1 MNRTG
6 LTLAS
11 LLLIFACALSL
22 RLPKL
27 ELRPMHT
34 DEAVQADKTRTLQE
48 TGTYHYNP
56 HEYHGPA
63 LHYLTLP
70 SMWIS
75 GGNYIDC
82 EPPTFRI
89 VPAVLGALMVL
100 LLFLLRDGLGTG
112 GMLCAGLLLAC
123 SPSMVFYN
131 RYYIAETPLVFG
143 SLVALA
149 AGWRYLQKPSTG
161 WAVLAAIGLAI
172 MYTTKETWAFS
183 VATTC
188 GSLFLLFLFTQK
200 NGLTVSGVKTFLHV
214 EGFQRRHLLWAASV
228 FVVIGVLLFSAF
240 FTHLRGPWD
249 SVETYLAW
257 GKNATAGDSSH
268 LHPWHYF
275 LKLLAYNRFEDKFIW
290 SEGLILLLAFIGAV
304 SHVMGWNPGGAN
316 LGLVRF
322 LTGYSVLL
330 GLLYSVIPYK
340 TPWCVLGFHLGFILL
355 AGVGATT
362 VVGAALQ
369 IRRKVVAGIIA
380 GLAIILM
387 LLGTVHLFKQ
397 TCRAN
402 FHKVYCAH
410 RRNPYVYGHTGT
422 SVKKLI
428 KRIEELALLSPEG
441 KNAVVLVVA
450 KDNDYWPLPYYL
462 RHLNRTGFIAEPPAD
477 WSTFK
482 PAVVA
487 FLHDPNAT
495 TPITPPSGYESVG
508 FYGLRPTINYIIFA
522 RPDVYK
528 AWRASIE
535 AKTKK

>member
-48 TGTYHYNP
+48 TGTYQYNP
-56 HEYHGPA
+56 HEYHGPS
-63 LHYLTLP
+63 LHYLALP

-82 EPPTFRI
+82 EPPTFRV

-123 SPSMVFYN
+123 SPSMVYYN

-188 GSLFLLFLFTQK
+188 GALFLIFLFTHK
-200 NGLTVSGVKTFLHV
+200 GDLNVSGVKAFIRV

-240 FTHLRGPWD
+240 FTNLRGPWD

-257 GKNATAGDSSH
+257 GKNATAGDSPH

-290 SEGLILLLAFIGAV
+290 SEGLILLLAFVGAA

-322 LTGYSVLL
+322 VTGYSVLL

-362 VVGAALQ
+362 IVGAALQ
-369 IRRKVVAGIIA
+369 IRRKVVAGIVA
-380 GLAIILM
+380 GLAVILM
-387 LLGTVHLFKQ
+387 LVGILHLFQQ

-422 SVKKLI
+422 SVKKLV
-428 KRIEELALLSPEG
+428 KRIEELARLAPEG
-441 KNAVVLVVA
+441 KDAVVLVVA
-450 KDNDYWPLPYYL
+450 KGNDYWPLPYYL
-462 RHLNRTGFIAEPPAD
+462 RHLKHAGFLAEPPAD
-477 WSTFK
+477 WSKYK

-487 FLHDPNAT
+487 FLHDPGAS
-495 TPITPPSGYESVG
+495 TPITPPAGYESVG
-508 FYGLRPTINYIIFA
+508 FYGLRPTVNYIVFA

-528 AWRASIE
+528 TWRATLK